1 MTSSERPHIRLDSVS
16 VDYGNRIGIEDV
28 SLEIPRGE
36 MFALVGDHG
45 AGKTTITKVLCGA
58 IRPNSGSVQV
68 DGRRYAYLTPRAA
81 IRLGIVAIHQNM
93 MVVPALSAYEN
104 VFLNREQRR
113 GPIHLDHHS
122 MENRLH
128 EALRILDADDIDVHR
143 PIGEYRR
150 DRQQLVELARI
161 VCFPSEIIIIDEISA
176 RLSPGILENVHH
188 ILSVLRNQGRTIV
201 YISHDM
207 REVIDFSARIAVLRN
222 GRVNRVVSASDV
234 NELQLMQLTY
244 ASLRH
249 REDLEADN
257 ATLFYQKTFVENV
270 IQRFP
275 VPTLVIDTG
284 SRVRIANTAFC
295 DAFALQRSDLVGFD
309 FANLTLFPS
318 ELRDR
323 VDAILATGSRG
334 VIENAD
340 LPLRDAETAVALN
353 VFPLYDDDSFLGT
366 VFFLH
371 ATGMRER
378 VPVGP
383 RWSTDE
389 APDVRR
395 QLRHE
400 INNALGT
407 ILNHARI
414 ARTSDD
420 HPGTWE
426 SIAVIEAEARRIRRI
441 VRETTTP
448 ACSAND
454 LRRLVEKTAALVL
467 AAVKERSIDLRC
479 RLAADLPVP
488 IPEDRLQQ
496 ILLNL
501 LFNSIEAVDPGGTV
515 SVHAQITEIGA
526 RDFIEIV
533 VADDGC
539 GIPSSELAYIFS
551 PFFST
556 KKRDSTHGVGLALCK
571 GIAEEYGGGIR
582 CRSVAGSG
590 TEMRVYLPIAVT
602 PGRAM
607 GNRLP
612 NR

>member
-36 MFALVGDHG
+36 IFALVGDHG

-68 DGRRYAYLTPRAA
+68 DSRRYAYLTPQIA
-81 IRLGIVAIHQNM
+81 IRLGIIAIHQNI

-113 GPIHLDHHS
+113 GPIHLDHQS
-122 MENRLH
+122 MEKRLH
-128 EALRILDADDIDVHR
+128 EALRILDADDIDLHR
-143 PIGEYRR
+143 PIGEYRL

-161 VCFPSEIIIIDEISA
+161 VCFPSQIIIIDEISA

-234 NELQLMQLTY
+234 NELQLMRFTY
-244 ASLRH
+244 ASLRR

-257 ATLFYQKTFVENV
+257 ATLFYQKTFAENV

-275 VPTLVIDTG
+275 VPTLVIDTD
-284 SRVRIANTAFC
+284 SRVRIANTTFC
-295 DAFALQRSDLVGFD
+295 RAFALQQSDLIGSD
-309 FANLTLFPS
+309 FANLTLFPA

-323 VDAILATGSRG
+323 VDAILATGSHG

-340 LPLRDAETAVALN
+340 LPLPDAETPVNLN
-353 VFPLYDDDSFLGT
+353 VFPLYDDESFLGT
-366 VFFLH
+366 IFFLH
-371 ATGMRER
+371 GSGMRER
-378 VPVGP
+378 VPVDS
-383 RWSTDE
+383 RWNTGE
-389 APDVRR
+389 VPDVKR

-420 HPGTWE
+420 RTGACR

-441 VRETTTP
+441 VRKNTTP
-448 ACSAND
+448 ACDAHD
-454 LRRLVEKTAALVL
+454 LRWLVEKTATLIL
-467 AAVKERSIDLRC
+467 TAVKERSIDLRC
-479 RLAADLPVP
+479 DLAADLPVP

-496 ILLNL
+496 LLLNL
-501 LFNSIEAVDPGGTV
+501 LFNSIEAVGHGGTV
-515 SVHAQITEIGA
+515 SVHAQITKIGA
-526 RDFIEIV
+526 RDFVEIV

-556 KKRDSTHGVGLALCK
+556 KKSDSSHGVGLALCK
-571 GIAEEYGGGIR
+571 SIAEEYGGGIR
-582 CRSVAGSG
+582 CKSTEGSG
-590 TEMRVYLPIAVT
+590 TEMRIYLPIAVV
-602 PGRAM
+602 PGR
-607 GNRLP
+607 
-612 NR
+612 